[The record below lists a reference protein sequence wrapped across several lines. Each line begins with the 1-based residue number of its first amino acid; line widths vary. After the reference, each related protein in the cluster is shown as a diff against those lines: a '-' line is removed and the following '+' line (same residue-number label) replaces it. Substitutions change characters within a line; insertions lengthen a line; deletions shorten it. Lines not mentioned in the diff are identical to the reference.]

1 MEKDNFV
8 FYRDWWNAIKELSD
22 EQRLEVYDAIMAYSL
37 ENEERSLSPMASL
50 AMRFIK
56 PQLERNRDKYEE
68 ICERNR
74 VNGSK
79 GGRPKKNPENPVG
92 YCGKTQKPSGFFENP
107 EKPRETQAKT
117 QKPKKAD
124 NDNDNDNDNDS
135 DNDSDIVKSK
145 RETKRCSPPTLSEI
159 KSYLSEKGIKTV
171 DAEKFYNHYTSN
183 GWMVGKNKMKSW
195 KAAIGTWER
204 NEYQIQPQRAQA
216 RLFDPTETDPTSYTE
231 DL

>member
-1 MEKDNFV
+1 M
-8 FYRDWWNAIKELSD
+8 
-22 EQRLEVYDAIMAYSL
+22 
-37 ENEERSLSPMASL
+37 
-50 AMRFIK
+50 
-56 PQLERNRDKYEE
+56 
-68 ICERNR
+68 
-74 VNGSK
+74 
-79 GGRPKKNPENPVG
+79 G

-124 NDNDNDNDNDS
+124 NDNDND
-135 DNDSDIVKSK
+135 SDIVKSK
-145 RETKRCSPPTLSEI
+145 RETKRFSPPTLSEI

-204 NEYQIQPQRAQA
+204 NEYQIQPQMAQA
-216 RLFDPTETDPTSYTE
+216 RLFDPETAVLVDM
-231 DL
+231 

>member
-124 NDNDNDNDNDS
+124 NDNDNDNDS
-135 DNDSDIVKSK
+135 DSDIVKRK
-145 RETKRCSPPTLSEI
+145 RETKRFSKPTKQEI
-159 KSYLSEKGIKTV
+159 QNYLKEQGITNV
-171 DAEKFYNHYTSN
+171 NPDKFWDYYESV
-183 GWMVGKNKMKSW
+183 GWVVGKGQKPMKSW
-195 KAAIGTWER
+195 KAAISTWQQ
-204 NEYQIQPQRAQA
+204 NEYQSQSKS